1 LSPIGVL
8 AQGPQASPLIRPDGP
23 QHNKKN
29 TIQQSREEEMVSTAF
44 FRKSWMSCRRLLCGL
59 ALAATTAWMSS
70 SPAAAQAQDWPNKP
84 IEIIVG
90 FAPGGGTDLVGRAI
104 ATALEKQLKVPVK
117 VINKAGGGGVVGF
130 DLLRSAPPDGYTLG
144 IITAQIIT
152 ANLRGVMPATY
163 KDFTHVAMI
172 NIDQAA
178 IAVPAN
184 SPWKTFDDFIKAAK
198 AAPGTISVG
207 NGGEGG
213 SYHMMMRNLE
223 NASGIKVKHIPFNG
237 APAAILQLVGGHI
250 EAAAIGAVEV
260 APQVKAGAAR
270 VLAVAGQAG
279 DPRFPGFPDVPT
291 TAELGVPLQI
301 GTWRA
306 IGMPKGVDPAI
317 VAKLSSAIAT
327 AVKDP
332 DFVATMEKL
341 NSPIRYFGPEELV
354 TYIQGQEETYK
365 QIYK

>member
-1 LSPIGVL
+1 LTRSGVN
-8 AQGPQASPLIRPDGP
+8 R
-23 QHNKKN
+23 
-29 TIQQSREEEMVSTAF
+29 
-44 FRKSWMSCRRLLCGL
+44 RRLLGGL
-59 ALAATTAWMSS
+59 ALAAATAWMSS
-70 SPAAAQAQDWPNKP
+70 SPVAAQAPDWPNKP

-90 FAPGGGTDLVGRAI
+90 FAPGGGTDLIGRAI
-104 ATALEKQLKVPVK
+104 AAALEKQLKVPVK
-117 VINKAGGGGVVGF
+117 VVNKAGGGGVVGF
-130 DLLRSAPPDGYTLG
+130 DLLRNAPADGYTLG

-152 ANLRGVMPATY
+152 ANLRGVMPASY
-163 KDFTHVAMI
+163 RDFTHVAMI

-178 IAVPAN
+178 IAVPAK
-184 SPWKTFDDFIKAAK
+184 SKWKTFEEFLKAAK

-223 NASGIKVKHIPFNG
+223 NAADIKVKHIPFDG

-250 EAAAIGAVEV
+250 DAAAIGAVEV
-260 APQVKAGAAR
+260 APQVEAGAAR
-270 VLAVAGQAG
+270 ILAVAGQKG
-279 DPRFPGFPDVPT
+279 DPRFEGFPDVPT
-291 TAELGVPLQI
+291 TAELGIPLQI

-317 VAKLSSAIAT
+317 VKKLNDAVAA

-332 DFVATMEKL
+332 SFVATMDRM
-341 NSPIRYFGPEELV
+341 NSPVRYFGPEELV
-354 TYIQGQEETYK
+354 SYIQGQEETYK

>member
-1 LSPIGVL
+1 M
-8 AQGPQASPLIRPDGP
+8 
-23 QHNKKN
+23 KWN
-29 TIQQSREEEMVSTAF
+29 TLFERSDVSR
-44 FRKSWMSCRRLLCGL
+44 RRLLCGL
-59 ALAATTAWMSS
+59 TLAAAAACMSTA
-70 SPAAAQAQDWPNKP
+70 PAVAQAQDWPSKP

-117 VINKAGGGGVVGF
+117 VVNKAGGGGVVGF
-130 DLLRSAPPDGYTLG
+130 DLLRNAPPDGHTLG
-144 IITAQIIT
+144 ILTAQIIT

-163 KDFTHVAMI
+163 RDFTPVAMI

-178 IAVPAN
+178 IAVPAK
-184 SPWKTFDDFIKAAK
+184 SPWKTLDDFIKAAK

-223 NASGIKVKHIPFNG
+223 NAADIKVKHIPFDG

-250 EAAAIGAVEV
+250 DAAAIGAVEV
-260 APQVKAGAAR
+260 APQAKAGAAR
-270 VLAVAGQAG
+270 VLAVAGQTD
-279 DPRFPGFPDVPT
+279 DPRFQGFPEVPT
-291 TAELGVPLQI
+291 TAELGIPLQI

-306 IGMPKGVDPAI
+306 IGAPKGVDQAI
-317 VAKLSSAIAT
+317 VAKLNDAIAA

-332 DFVATMEKL
+332 AFIATMEKL
-341 NSPIRYFGPEELV
+341 NSPVRYFGPDQLA